1 MDTFGLVTTIIIITI
16 IFGVLIAYYIHT
28 LSEDKINAAIRKQHE
43 EDQRIIA
50 KYKLTTYEQEK
61 QKNELLKKEYE
72 TLRLIKENEEL
83 QEKIN
88 KMKYGNGDTTV
99 TDTNNDSVDTA
110 NA

>member
-1 MDTFGLVTTIIIITI
+1 MDTFGLVTTIIIFTI